1 MCIYIYII
9 QPDLV
14 TFLIVDSGGGGGG
27 AEQLVHMNLNICL
40 ERGRVPPVGKV

>member
-1 MCIYIYII
+1 MYIYIYIHT

-27 AEQLVHMNLNICL
+27 GGRRGGGEPEQLVHTYEC
-40 ERGRVPPVGKV
+40 EHV